1 MSKHFKAKVNNAI
14 DFDFSEDDILKLDA
28 LQTSKEKYHILKDNT
43 SFKAEIVEADFNK
56 KSYTVKVN
64 NNSYNVNIFNELDLL
79 IKDMGFSVGTT
90 KQINSILA
98 PMSGLILE
106 INVEVGQEVNENDNL
121 LILEAMKMEN
131 EIKAGCD
138 GVVKT
143 VNVSEGQAIESGHLM
158 VEIEE

>member
-14 DFDFSEDDILKLDA
+14 DFDFYEEDILKLDA
-28 LQTSKEKYHILKDNT
+28 LQTSQGKYHILKDNT
-43 SFKAEIVEADFNK
+43 SFKAEITEADFNK
-56 KSYTVKVN
+56 KSYIVKVN
-64 NNSYNVNIFNELDLL
+64 NNSYNVNIFNALDLL

-98 PMSGLILE
+98 PMPGLILE

-131 EIKAGCD
+131 IITSPRD
-138 GVVKT
+138 GVIKSISIKKGDAVEK
-143 VNVSEGQAIESGHLM
+143 NQLLIEF
-158 VEIEE
+158 E